1 MGMALGPKSD
11 DTVFWGEPGRRGT
24 PLGSPAEAPPDLLP
38 ARGGVVRVRLTGD
51 RVILSGQ
58 AVMRGEL
65 VA

>member
-11 DTVFWGEPGRRGT
+11 DTVFF
-24 PLGSPAEAPPDLLP
+24 GSQVTE
-38 ARGGVVRVRLTGD
+38 ARGGGVRLSGD